1 MVSLS
6 TYIVD
11 LYRLYLNE
19 VASTARKKMEP
30 KKPRSSK
37 VSVKILSESKTYRVI
52 SSYLGNLLIHFG
64 QYILFIRLLSDYTS
78 RGYDFFSAMLA

>member
-37 VSVKILSESKTYRVI
+37 VSVKILSESKTYRII
-52 SSYLGNLLIHFG
+52 SLYLGNLLIYFG
-64 QYILFIRLLSDYTS
+64 QYIL
-78 RGYDFFSAMLA
+78 